1 MNTDPETNGFYYMQC
16 TLFTSRFLRK
26 TPMCASRIETAWLF
40 HEIGNCFLALGDF
53 EYAKDAA
60 KKSLEAAEE
69 AVEWSYQLQ
78 SCVLMG
84 VAEGGLLEDSTEL
97 IYPLA
102 ARRDP

>member
-1 MNTDPETNGFYYMQC
+1 
-16 TLFTSRFLRK
+16 
-26 TPMCASRIETAWLF
+26 MCASRIETAWLF

-84 VAEGGLLEDSTEL
+84 VAEGMCNGHGNRLPITL
-97 IYPLA
+97 
-102 ARRDP
+102 

>member
-1 MNTDPETNGFYYMQC
+1 
-16 TLFTSRFLRK
+16 
-26 TPMCASRIETAWLF
+26 MCASRIETAWLF

-84 VAEGGLLEDSTEL
+84 VAEGTICNVNIHPKITRKWLIDILSLPSSLLL
-97 IYPLA
+97 
-102 ARRDP
+102 

>member
-1 MNTDPETNGFYYMQC
+1 
-16 TLFTSRFLRK
+16 
-26 TPMCASRIETAWLF
+26 MCSSRIETAWLF

-60 KKSLEAAEE
+60 KKSLESAEE

-84 VAEGGLLEDSTEL
+84 VAEGKTFFL
-97 IYPLA
+97 IILVFNTSYRSISL
-102 ARRDP
+102 

>member
-1 MNTDPETNGFYYMQC
+1 
-16 TLFTSRFLRK
+16 
-26 TPMCASRIETAWLF
+26 MCASRIETAWLF

-84 VAEGGLLEDSTEL
+84 VAEGMSLSVTNSLFTWNPSTGTL
-97 IYPLA
+97 QTVNTQTKCC
-102 ARRDP
+102 

>member
-1 MNTDPETNGFYYMQC
+1 
-16 TLFTSRFLRK
+16 
-26 TPMCASRIETAWLF
+26 MCASRIETAWLF

-84 VAEGGLLEDSTEL
+84 VAEGKLYY
-97 IYPLA
+97 IYYLFCV
-102 ARRDP
+102 RCVFLFHDY

>member
-1 MNTDPETNGFYYMQC
+1 MC
-16 TLFTSRFLRK
+16 TT
-26 TPMCASRIETAWLF
+26 RIETAWLF

-60 KKSLEAAEE
+60 KKSLEAASE

-84 VAEGGLLEDSTEL
+84 VAEGKHRFGEILKQKR
-97 IYPLA
+97 LA
-102 ARRDP
+102 DNVVVVLKLK

>member
-1 MNTDPETNGFYYMQC
+1 
-16 TLFTSRFLRK
+16 
-26 TPMCASRIETAWLF
+26 MCASRIETAWLF

-84 VAEGGLLEDSTEL
+84 VAEGSYSRSSGPARAKMCLMPCTKNKGADQPAHPRSL
-97 IYPLA
+97 ITPLFFA
-102 ARRDP
+102 A